1 MRALVAI
8 VAVATLGACKVPD
21 VDLTGKHCPCASGYT
36 CDDNTQLCVQG
47 DVIDAPP
54 DTSAP
59 SASCLDNPT
68 LTNLV
73 FSDNFSTLDAWTLE
87 AGTWVAINSQ
97 AQQQDDTAT
106 LAYAFPSSA
115 GSAQAS
121 AYRVVATMH
130 QLAHAADNSAFE
142 IAFRIMPLV
151 VPDIYHCNFEPNDHT
166 LVIQHTTGAQT
177 PVLVS
182 SVVDVDPAYNP
193 NATFTLEVL
202 VQDTTATCCVREIA
216 GASLTTTSINNA
228 SGPPGM
234 KTFRM
239 SAGYGGFQ
247 VFH

>member
-1 MRALVAI
+1 MKMAIAI
-8 VAVATLGACKVPD
+8 VALVACKVPD

-36 CDDNTQLCVQG
+36 CDDTTQLCVQG
-47 DVIDAPP
+47 DIADAPP
-54 DTSAP
+54 DTTMP
-59 SASCLDNPT
+59 SSSCLADPM
-68 LTNLV
+68 LTIPV
-73 FSDNFSTLDAWTLE
+73 FSDSFSSLDAWNLQG
-87 AGTWVAINSQ
+87 GTWVAINGQ

-106 LAYAFPSSA
+106 LAYAFPTTA

-121 AYRVVATMH
+121 AYRIVATMH
-130 QLAHAADNSAFE
+130 QLAHVADNSAFE
-142 IAFRIMPLV
+142 IAFRIVQQV

-182 SVVDVDPAYNP
+182 SVVDVDPQYDP

-202 VQDTTATCCVREIA
+202 VQATTATCCVRELP
-216 GASLTTTSINNA
+216 GASLTTTSINNPN
-228 SGPPGM
+228 GPPGM

-239 SAGYGGFQ
+239 SAGYGAFQ

>member
-1 MRALVAI
+1 MKAALAI
-8 VAVATLGACKVPD
+8 VALVACKVPD

-47 DVIDAPP
+47 DFADAPA
-54 DTSAP
+54 DTAMQSP
-59 SASCLDNPT
+59 SCLADPV
-68 LTNLV
+68 LTIPA
-73 FSDNFSTLDAWTLE
+73 FSDSFSSLDAWTLQG
-87 AGTWVAINSQ
+87 GTWVAINGQ

-121 AYRVVATMH
+121 AYRIVATMH
-130 QLAHAADNSAFE
+130 QLAHLADNSAFE
-142 IAFRIMPLV
+142 IAFRIV
-151 VPDIYHCNFEPNDHT
+151 QQTPDIYHCNFEPNDHT

-182 SVVDVDPAYNP
+182 SVVDVGPAYDP

-202 VQDTTATCCVREIA
+202 VQGTTATCCVREIA

-239 SAGYGGFQ
+239 SAGYGAFQ